1 MGLVDGGIG
10 MSDTECLDWI
20 ERHQASVRYAPRTDI
35 DLLEAAGC
43 PDWYRRTALER
54 PWCVNGYIGTSLRD
68 AIERAMKGR
77 EAVSRYAEMHPNLEV
92 IVREREEESRLQGR
106 IEAIRRG

>member
-1 MGLVDGGIG
+1 

-20 ERHQASVRYAPRTDI
+20 ERHQASVRYAPRADI

-43 PDWYRRTALER
+43 PDWYRRTALES
-54 PWCVNGYIGTSLRD
+54 PWCVNGYVGTSLRD
-68 AIERAMKGR
+68 TIEKAIKASE
-77 EAVSRYAEMHPNLEV
+77 EVSAYAERHPNAEV
-92 IVREREEESRLQGR
+92 IIRRREEEKRLQDR